1 MNALLFQIGSLAFV
15 AELLQILRASEAD
28 VKVGQIMVFLI
39 VIQKQKNNPAQI
51 QLISAEKE
59 IVSSVNK
66 FLPFHIRLGNLP
78 THITRTKSLGGQNP

>member
-39 VIQKQKNNPAQI
+39 VIQKQKNKPAQI

-66 FLPFHIRLGNLP
+66 FLPFHIRLRNLP